1 MNESVIRIKRDGC
14 SEELA
19 KIVAN
24 MKNQQFNEQ
33 SVGNVSHSNDGGE
46 GLDFCCN

>member
-1 MNESVIRIKRDGC
+1 MIRIKREGY

-46 GLDFCCN
+46 GMETIEVIPSN

>member
-1 MNESVIRIKRDGC
+1 MNESVRRIRKEGN

-19 KIVAN
+19 NIVAT

-46 GLDFCCN
+46 GDCG